1 MNEQPQKR
9 RAMDVYNF
17 DIEHLIA
24 GEEDP
29 KQRVYLIVLN
39 NLNNSLVANTDTIR
53 SVSSKL
59 DTHLANFEIYTR
71 DKDAMLNKGRGAWK
85 VAAWILGVAQVAVM
99 SAAIGVRGEFADLHA
114 TDARIETALATIT
127 QTLRLKEKP

>member
-1 MNEQPQKR
+1 
-9 RAMDVYNF
+9 MDVYNF

-59 DTHLANFEIYTR
+59 DTHLMNFESYTK

-85 VAAWILGVAQVAVM
+85 VAAWVLGIAQVAVV
-99 SAAIGVRGEFADLHA
+99 SAAMGMRSEFTDLHA
-114 TDARIETALATIT
+114 TDTRIEAALAAIT
-127 QTLRLKEKP
+127 QTLHLKDKP